1 MKKGFLLIGLFL
13 GLNASAMD
21 GITNL
26 EQQLSEK
33 NKTLEALK
41 NDLQAKENILKSS
54 YSNYYPTLNA
64 VGGWGENRVEDPGER
79 DKGYFGY
86 LDGRLNLFNG
96 FKNVSI
102 SEQRKIEVQLS
113 GIEYETTRREL
124 RQQLIEVTSEMIYL
138 HKLQEIL
145 VEEEKVTKS
154 QKSWAGK
161 KVTAGLTSAVDNLE
175 FDLREDEIR
184 IQQRQIDQLHK
195 ESHLKLVQ
203 LFGADVSDSDLSKLA
218 FTDIRKL
225 TELNPFTP
233 EQNLANQKA
242 TMQARLAELDKKSIK
257 ADFLPSVDFVYSFGR
272 ITPSENTPM
281 DFNETKYALQVII
294 PLFSGFD
301 TVYRSRSA
309 NSGISSSKARSNQTH
324 LDSQSLFNSLSEKM
338 KELRD
343 LYDIN
348 ERKLESSRKY
358 FEMTVGEYKRGIKNS
373 PDLVGATD
381 RWFSSQ
387 KRKYDLLKDL
397 EITRVKIDNLN

>member
-1 MKKGFLLIGLFL
+1 ME
-13 GLNASAMD
+13 

-64 VGGWGENRVEDPGER
+64 VGGWGENRVDDPDER
-79 DKGYFGY
+79 DIGYFGY

-102 SEQRKIEVQLS
+102 SNQRKVEVKLS
-113 GIEYETTRREL
+113 EIEYEQTKREL
-124 RQQLIEVTSEMIYL
+124 RQQLVEVTSEMIYL

-145 VEEEKVTKS
+145 VEEEKVTKL

-161 KVTAGLTSAVDNLE
+161 KVAAGLTSSVDNLE
-175 FDLREDEIR
+175 FNLREDEIR

-195 ESHLKLVQ
+195 ESHLRLVQ
-203 LFGADVSDSDLSKLA
+203 LFGADVSDSDLNRLS

-225 TELNPFTP
+225 TELNPFAP

-242 TMQARLAELDKKSIK
+242 SLQTRLSELEKKSIK
-257 ADFLPSVDFVYSFGR
+257 ADFMPSVDFFYSFGR
-272 ITPSENTPM
+272 LTPSENTPLS
-281 DFNETKYALQVII
+281 FNESKYGLQVVI
-294 PLFSGFD
+294 PLFTGFD
-301 TVYRSRSA
+301 TVYKSRFADS
-309 NSGISSSKARSNQTH
+309 SISSSKARLNQTRV
-324 LDSQSLFNSLSEKM
+324 DSQSLFNSLAEKM
-338 KELRD
+338 KELSD

-348 ERKLESSRKY
+348 ERKLDASKKY

-373 PDLVGATD
+373 PDLVGATE

-387 KRKYDLLKDL
+387 KRKYELLKEL
-397 EITRVKIDNLN
+397 ELTRVRIDNLN

>member
-1 MKKGFLLIGLFL
+1 MKKEFLLISLFL
-13 GLNASAMD
+13 GLNASAME
-21 GITNL
+21 GISNL
-26 EQQLSEK
+26 EQQLSEN

-41 NDLQAKENILKSS
+41 NDLQSKENILKSS

-64 VGGWGENRVEDPGER
+64 VGGWGENRVDDPGGR

-86 LDGRLNLFNG
+86 IDGRLNLFNG
-96 FKNVSI
+96 FKNASI
-102 SEQRKIEVQLS
+102 SDQNKIEVQLS
-113 GIEYETTRREL
+113 ALEYESTRREL

-175 FDLREDEIR
+175 FELREDEIR

-203 LFGADVSDSDLSKLA
+203 LFGADVSDNDLSKLA
-218 FTDIRKL
+218 FTDISKL
-225 TELNPFTP
+225 TELSLFTP

-242 TMQARLAELDKKSIK
+242 TLQARLAELGKKSIK
-257 ADFLPSVDFVYSFGR
+257 ADFMPSVDFFYSFGR
-272 ITPSENTPM
+272 LTPSENTPLN
-281 DFNETKYALQVII
+281 FNETKYGLQVVI
-294 PLFSGFD
+294 PLFAGFD
-301 TVYRSRSA
+301 TLYKSRAA
-309 NSGISSSKARSNQTH
+309 NSNISSSKARLNQTQI
-324 LDSQSLFNSLSEKM
+324 DSQSLFNSLSEKM
-338 KELRD
+338 KELSD
-343 LYDIN
+343 LYNIN

-373 PDLVGATD
+373 PDLVGATE

-387 KRKYDLLKDL
+387 KRKYELLKDL
-397 EITRVKIDNLN
+397 ELTRVRIDSLN